1 MRVSVDPDV
10 CQGHGVCRMSAPEL
24 FHLREEDGQAYV
36 LSEEVPPDLED
47 AARLGAASCPERA
60 ITVWDD

>member
-1 MRVSVDPDV
+1 
-10 CQGHGVCRMSAPEL
+10 MSAPEL

-36 LSEEVPPDLED
+36 LSEEVPPGMED

>member
-1 MRVSVDPDV
+1 MRVSVDPDI

-24 FHLREEDGQAYV
+24 FHLRDEDGQAYV
-36 LSEEVPPDLED
+36 TSEIVPAGLEES
-47 AARLGAASCPERA
+47 ARLGAASCPERA

>member
-1 MRVSVDPDV
+1 MRVRVDPDV

-36 LSEEVPPDLED
+36 KSEEVPPGLEE

-60 ITVWDD
+60 IAVWDD

>member
-1 MRVSVDPDV
+1 MRVSVDPNV

-36 LSEEVPPDLED
+36 DSEVVPAGMEA
-47 AARLGAASCPERA
+47 AARLGASSCPERA
-60 ITVWDD
+60 ITVWDE

>member
-36 LSEEVPPDLED
+36 LSEDVPPGLED

-60 ITVWDD
+60 ITLWDD